1 MNIVLIKYRS
11 PTCDTEE
18 PFMPLFLYT
27 ELLDVIKE
35 TETHIV
41 VCWNNSEFYTYTF
54 KKEYI
59 KETYS

>member
-1 MNIVLIKYRS
+1 MKQVLIKYRS
-11 PTCDTEE
+11 TTRNPKEA
-18 PFMPLFLYT
+18 FMPLFLYT